1 MKGRKAGMTTR
12 NAEKEAQRRGQIVQA
27 AFDVIAQK
35 GYNSFT
41 IEDIANRAGLSK
53 GGVLHYFKS
62 KEDILIFLL
71 ERIYGVIEE
80 NIARRSGKFKS
91 CEKKLKAILI
101 AFIVTAKK
109 HPSVYTVMVDFW
121 AQIPVSGRIGAL
133 NSKIYGI
140 MCDAVRGVIAQGV
153 EQDEFRAV
161 NPSHAAFMVVAM
173 MMNVAIQWTFNRSI
187 YNIDQ
192 LTRSIL
198 SMVMAY
204 LKKRQP

>member
-1 MKGRKAGMTTR
+1 MTTR

>member
-1 MKGRKAGMTTR
+1 MTTR
-12 NAEKEAQRRGQIVQA
+12 NIEREAHRKRQIVQA

-80 NIARRSGKFKS
+80 NITRRSEKFKS

-109 HPSVYTVMVDFW
+109 HPAVYTVMVDFW
-121 AQIPVSGRIGAL
+121 AQVPVNDRVGAL

-140 MCDAVRGVIAQGV
+140 MCDAVRRVIVQGI
-153 EQDEFRAV
+153 EQGEFKAV
-161 NPSHAAFMVVAM
+161 DPANAAFMIVAM
-173 MMNVAIQWTFNRSI
+173 IMNVAIQWTFNNSI
-187 YNIDQ
+187 YNIDH
-192 LTRSIL
+192 LTRSSL

-204 LKKRQP
+204 LKKKQA